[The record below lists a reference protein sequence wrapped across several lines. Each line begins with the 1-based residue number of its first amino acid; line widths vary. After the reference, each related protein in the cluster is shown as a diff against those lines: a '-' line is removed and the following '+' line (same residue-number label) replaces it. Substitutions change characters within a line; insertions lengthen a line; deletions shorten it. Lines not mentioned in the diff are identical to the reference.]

1 VLAKF
6 ALCTVLAIPAFATAA
21 KTCYS
26 PRQASSYQNKDVCI
40 AAHVYNIV
48 DLADGTRFI
57 DVCDPKA
64 SDAECRFAIISL
76 NNDRKE
82 VGELKQ
88 YLGQDIQ
95 IRGVV
100 RPVNGRSEILLSNTR
115 QFRGGAEK
123 FRPNPE
129 LMKGFAAD
137 QNKPA
142 VNDPAFR
149 TGRHRHT
156 TNPSN

>member
-1 VLAKF
+1 MLAKF

-21 KTCYS
+21 KACYS
-26 PRQASSYQNKDVCI
+26 PEQASTYQNKDVCI
-40 AAHVYNIV
+40 TAHIYNIV
-48 DLADGTRFI
+48 DLPDGTRFI
-57 DVCDPKA
+57 DVCNPKA
-64 SDAECRFAIISL
+64 SGAECRFAIISL
-76 NNDRKE
+76 NSDRKE

-88 YLGQDIQ
+88 YLDQDIQ
-95 IRGVV
+95 IRGIV
-100 RPVNGRSEILLSNTR
+100 RPINGRSQILLSNAR
-115 QFRGGAEK
+115 QFRGGPEK

-149 TGRHRHT
+149 TGRKRHSA
-156 TNPSN
+156 NPSN